1 MKQADFIKI
10 LDSQLPETFR
20 TDQLLLVLLESS
32 SPSLAQHEV
41 RKCMHNHS
49 YRLKQSNLVE
59 RLCPKRTRNAS
70 FKRLFHCESVNLN
83 LLDSHSEQTDLS
95 NLHLFKQH
103 AQKLQEDTST
113 LRKKR
118 EAFSRLTNSYKMYEH
133 LITSKLLELD
143 SLLLDKKVELEAI
156 HELISAIR
164 ENTNSSTYSRVDSM

>member
-10 LDSQLPETFR
+10 LDSQLPETFK

-32 SPSLAQHEV
+32 SPSLTQYEV
-41 RKCMHNHS
+41 RKSMHNHL
-49 YRLKQSNLVE
+49 YRLEQSNLVE

-70 FKRLFHCESVNLN
+70 FKRLFHFESVNLS
-83 LLDSHSEQTDLS
+83 LLDSHSEQADIS

-103 AQKLQEDTST
+103 AQKLKEDTST

-118 EAFSRLTNSYKMYEH
+118 EAYSRLTKSYKMYEH
-133 LITSKLLELD
+133 LITSKLVELD
-143 SLLLDKKVELEAI
+143 SVLLDKKIELEAI

-164 ENTNSSTYSRVDSM
+164 ENKNSSIDSE